1 MRRSS
6 TRSALVAI
14 AALASVVGMLQPG
27 TATSAQALPSVAK
40 PVAAQAQA
48 LPAAE
53 PVAAQ
58 AQALPAAEPAAVAS
72 VDAAAAQVDAPASA
86 EQQAPAAAIAPLP
99 AAADWRNFNA
109 GNIISDA
116 NFYAGG
122 TMSAQQVQS
131 FIESRNSSCTSGYT
145 CLYQYWQ
152 ATPTMAGNA
161 YCQPIGGSGGM
172 SAAQIIAAV
181 GAACNI
187 SQRALLVLLEKEQGL
202 VTSRAPAPWRYSSAT
217 GFACPDTA
225 PCDSSFG
232 GFFYQVY
239 YAARQFNVYKTFPT
253 SFNHQPAAWNT
264 VLYHPNS
271 ACGSSRIYVANFA
284 TAGLYNYTP
293 YQPNSA
299 ALANLYGTG
308 DACSAYGNRN
318 FWRQWTDWFGD
329 PTSGA
334 SLMQSSQGGD
344 VFLISGQTR
353 HRFRS
358 YDLYLQYQSLGPVR
372 IVSLQEIESYA
383 DGPDISRAVQAA
395 DGTAYYVDDGR
406 LLRFRSCTQA
416 QDYGAACGGLPQ
428 LTSSQLATMRAGQEW
443 LNQVARTPDGV
454 QWLVQGQQRREI
466 VDLSLLP
473 QYGIPALASNL
484 TASSVSGMRL
494 GPPVLG
500 PGVYATAAGQWVRL
514 ITGTGAWAVSSAS
527 DGLPFTLAARDVTA
541 ASLALVATGNG
552 TLPLRVRNGSTT
564 AILAADGWLRVDAAQ
579 MGGTSMFTAVDAA
592 TLEGLPQTSTPTPP
606 FFLRERG
613 TSTTTYLVS
622 SGILQPMATQ
632 ADIDWVVRTYGV
644 SSRVH
649 VGAVGVLRDMPMAA
663 QVATSQVVRTASDPV
678 WYLVDEGRRYAIA
691 DSRILTS
698 LGLSTSSTLVS
709 PDVLAARGPVA
720 GTLSSN
726 LISCAGTTYF
736 ASNGF
741 RHGISAAV
749 AAEWGRTPLPLAAA
763 TCARSTLVAGAF
775 GTTTLD
781 AAGNAF
787 RIDGGGRYLLQGAA
801 AQAARDGL
809 AVSRADAAM
818 LAQLPVRGT
827 ITQAAAAGSFV
838 RLPSGTVGY
847 YDGTTI
853 LPFSTPGLAVGFGG
867 GAPTAIDA
875 TFASLS
881 TTGTTISTPAVRCG
895 TTVGFAVGG
904 RLMPY
909 ASSAVASAWN
919 VSHTTIP
926 SALCSVLPAGS
937 PVTQY
942 VTVSG
947 RTWLVE
953 GGTSRELLTQRAI
966 DRLGAPLVG
975 ITPVTGEVVGLL
987 RAGQPIPR

>member
-6 TRSALVAI
+6 TRFALVAI

-27 TATSAQALPSVAK
+27 TATPAHAASTGAKSLSASAS
-40 PVAAQAQA
+40 
-48 LPAAE
+48 
-53 PVAAQ
+53 
-58 AQALPAAEPAAVAS
+58 AAVEAS
-72 VDAAAAQVDAPASA
+72 ASTLVDAASAAQVDPASAAQVDAASTA
-86 EQQAPAAAIAPLP
+86 TTDLAAAPVAPL
-99 AAADWRNFNA
+99 ATAADWRNFNA

-122 TMSAQQVQS
+122 TMNGQQVQS
-131 FIESRNSSCTSGYT
+131 FIEARNSSCTSGYT

-161 YCQPIGGSGGM
+161 YCQAIAGSGGM

-181 GAACNI
+181 GSACNI

-225 PCDSSFG
+225 PCDSSYG
-232 GFFYQVY
+232 GFFYQIY

-253 SFNHQPAAWNT
+253 SYNHQPAAWNT

-271 ACGSSRIYVANFA
+271 ACGSSRIYIANSA

-299 ALANLYGTG
+299 ALANMYGTG
-308 DACSAYGNRN
+308 DSCSAYGNRN

-334 SLMQSSQGGD
+334 SLLQSSQGGD
-344 VFLISGQTR
+344 VFLVSGTTR

-372 IVSLQEIESYA
+372 IVSLTEIESYA

-416 QDYGAACGGLPQ
+416 QDYGTACAGLPQ
-428 LTSSQLATMRAGQEW
+428 LTSSQLSTMRAGEAW
-443 LNQVARTPDGV
+443 LDQVARTPDGV
-454 QWLVQGQQRREI
+454 QWLVQGRERREI
-466 VDLSLLP
+466 LDLSLLP
-473 QYGIPALASNL
+473 QYGIPAQASSL
-484 TASSVSGMRL
+484 TASAVSWMRI

-500 PGVYATAAGQWVRL
+500 PGVYATSAGQWVRL
-514 ITGTGAWAVSSAS
+514 VTNAGTWAIPAAA
-527 DGLPFTLAARDVTA
+527 DGMPFTLAARDVTQ
-541 ASLALVATGNG
+541 ASLALVSTGNG
-552 TLPLRVRNGSTT
+552 TMPLRVRAGSTT
-564 AILAADGWLRVDAAQ
+564 AMLSDDGWLRVDAAQ
-579 MGGTSMFTAVDAA
+579 VGGTSMFTAIDPAA
-592 TLEGLPQTSTPTPP
+592 LSGLPQVSTATPP

-613 TSTTTYLVS
+613 TSTVTYLVS
-622 SGILQPMATQ
+622 AGILQPMGSQ
-632 ADIDWVVRTYGV
+632 ADIDFVVRTYGV
-644 SSRVH
+644 SSRVY
-649 VGAVGVLRDMPMAA
+649 VGAVGAMRGMPTNA
-663 QVATSQVVRTASDPV
+663 QVATGQVLRTESDPV
-678 WYLVDEGRRYAIA
+678 WYLVDGSRRYAVA
-691 DSRILTS
+691 DAGILSS
-698 LGLSTSSTLVS
+698 LGLGTSSTLVS
-709 PDVLAARGPVA
+709 PDVLAARGAVA

-736 ASNGF
+736 ASNGY
-741 RHGISAAV
+741 RHAISAAV
-749 AAEWGRTPLPLAAA
+749 AAEWGRTPLPLADA
-763 TCARSTLVAGAF
+763 TCARSTLVSGAF

-781 AAGNAF
+781 AAGNAY

-818 LAQLPVRGT
+818 LAQLPLRGT

-838 RLPSGTVGY
+838 RLANGTVAY
-847 YDGTTI
+847 YDGSAF

-867 GAPTAIDA
+867 SSPTAVDA

-881 TTGTTISTPAVRCG
+881 TTGTTISSPAIRCG
-895 TTVGFAVGG
+895 TTNGFAVGG
-904 RLMPY
+904 RIMPY

-919 VSHTTIP
+919 VTHTAVP
-926 SALCSVLPAGS
+926 SSLCSALPAGS
-937 PVTQY
+937 AVTQY
-942 VTVSG
+942 TTVWG
-947 RTWLVE
+947 RTWLIE
-953 GGTSRELLTQRAI
+953 GGQSRELLTQRAI

-975 ITPVTGEVVGLL
+975 ITSVTGEVMNLV
-987 RAGQPIPR
+987 RAGQPIER